1 MTEKPFGGTGVDVAV
16 VGQGTWNVPE
26 SGAALTEAMR
36 AIRRGVELGMTHLD
50 TAEMYGSG
58 RVEELLGE
66 AIAGLARET
75 LFVTTKVLPANAR
88 YDDTLAAAERSLK
101 RLSLD
106 YVDLYLLHWPSEHPL
121 EEAMRALERLVEDGK
136 ARFVGVS
143 NFDVDEM
150 LEAASY
156 LRAVPL
162 ACNQV
167 LYHLNERGVES
178 RVIPAARDRD
188 IAIVAYTPFGRGRFP
203 RTQAAGGGLLDAIAR
218 KHAATPRQ
226 VILAFLTREPN
237 VFAIP
242 KASRIAHVEENAGA
256 GDLVLDRDD
265 VAGIDAAFP
274 RGASDAPLASL

>member
-1 MTEKPFGGTGVDVAV
+1 MTEKPFGATGVDVAV

-26 SGAALTEAMR
+26 SGAALAEAMR

-88 YDDTLAAAERSLK
+88 FHDTLAAAERSLQ

-121 EEAMRALERLVEDGK
+121 EETMRALERLVEDGK

-178 RVIPAARDRD
+178 RVIPAARERN

-203 RTQAAGGGLLDAIAR
+203 HAQTAGGELLETIAR

-242 KASRIAHVEENAGA
+242 KASRIAHAEENSGA
-256 GDLVLDRDD
+256 GDLVLDGDD
-265 VAGIDAAFP
+265 LAAIDAAFP